1 MECKHYEKLLSP
13 YLENSLPLDERKAVK
28 AHLDICQNCRSL
40 MGFMQET
47 IKSLSDFPKVELTP
61 NLLNHLRQ
69 IPEKKNRFKLRFD
82 FLLRPSL
89 QPILAAAT
97 ILLTLFSFYA
107 FNPNRDQINR
117 SVNRQMHLGF
127 SKIEK
132 LYARAES
139 FTDSLGEYKD
149 DIMVSL
155 KNLNPLS
162 GDEK

>member
-13 YLENSLPLDERKAVK
+13 YLENSLPLDERKTVK
-28 AHLDICQNCRSL
+28 AHLDICQDCRNL
-40 MGFMQET
+40 LGFIQET
-47 IKSLSDFPKVELTP
+47 IKSLSDFPEVEVTDDLF
-61 NLLNHLRQ
+61 NRLRQ

-97 ILLTLFSFYA
+97 ILLSLFSFYA

-132 LYARAES
+132 LYAQAES
-139 FTDSLGEYKD
+139 FTNSLGEYKD
-149 DIMVSL
+149 DIIVSL
-155 KNLNPLS
+155 KNLSPLS
-162 GDEK
+162 RDKE

>member
-13 YLENSLPLDERKAVK
+13 YLENNLPLDERKAVK
-28 AHLDICQNCRSL
+28 AHLDICQDCRSL
-40 MGFMQET
+40 LGFMQEA
-47 IKSLSDFPKVELTP
+47 IKSLSDFPEVEITHDLF
-61 NLLNHLRQ
+61 NLLRQ
-69 IPEKKNRFKLRFD
+69 IPEKKNRLKLRFD

-117 SVNRQMHLGF
+117 SVNRQIHLGF
-127 SKIEK
+127 SKMEK

-162 GDEK
+162 GDEE